1 MYAQMPTSA
10 SVRHAPANPDSKI
23 LELMNAGKTV
33 ASAGITYVAARSA
46 IIPARK
52 PRIAT
57 KAKILN
63 LSPISFTFLNNN

>member
-10 SVRHAPANPDSKI
+10 SVRHAPANPDRRI
-23 LELMNAGKTV
+23 LELMNAGRMV
-33 ASAGITYVAARSA
+33 ESAGIAYVAVRSA

-57 KAKILN
+57 KAKIFN
-63 LSPISFTFLNNN
+63 LSPISFTFLGSN